1 MSQGEARGSIQ
12 VNIKE
17 SAQHIEV
24 NLSDLKGY
32 ERHVI
37 VELMKETQ
45 SKISTKALQS
55 NVPTDNTRGIRI
67 HNFSYT

>member
-1 MSQGEARGSIQ
+1 MSQGEARGRIQ

-17 SAQHIEV
+17 SSQHIEV

-45 SKISTKALQS
+45 SKISAKALQS